1 MLWLRA
7 YSRLAWRPL
16 VILWSCYVCPI
27 LTTYGLPIP
36 ILYQV
41 KQIAKER
48 TPFPISRLGELLL
61 LQSSEAASQVL
72 LLTLTLLDPV
82 TLTDPDT
89 DPPNPSLALYNR
101 DPETLTS

>member
-1 MLWLRA
+1 MATYALYLR
-7 YSRLAWRPL
+7 PT
-16 VILWSCYVCPI
+16 VF
-27 LTTYGLPIP
+27 
-36 ILYQV
+36 LYQV

-61 LQSSEAASQVL
+61 LQSSEADSQVL

-89 DPPNPSLALYNR
+89 DPPNPSLAL
-101 DPETLTS
+101 